1 MLGKTISHY
10 RLLKVLGGGGMGV
23 VYEAEDIRLGRHVAV
38 KFVAEKVLD
47 LPETVERF
55 QREARAASLLNH
67 PNICTIHDVG
77 AGEGYHFI
85 AMELLEG
92 TTLEKI
98 LAQGPLP
105 PERLLPLA
113 VQIADGLD
121 AAHSRG
127 VLHRDIKPGNIFVT
141 SSGRVKIVDFGLAK
155 FLPSPATEPLPAG
168 MDSQVTMPRHLTLP
182 GFPMGTVAFMSPEQ
196 ARGEELDARSDL
208 FSFGTLLYNMAV
220 GELPFRGTTLAVIL
234 SAILEKSPVPLREWN
249 PNIPEK
255 LQDIILKALEKDRDA
270 RYPSAR
276 DMLVDLRRLLLESAS
291 GSESVTISSGAVL
304 AALPPGRP
312 SQAVPAAVPRKRRRA
327 GILAAGAVAVLLA
340 AALILWQRHGL
351 QSQPSAAPTG
361 TPEIKSLLVLPL
373 ENLSH
378 DPAQD
383 YFADGMTDELIA
395 KLSNISA
402 LRVISR
408 TSAMHYKGLK
418 KSLPEIARELRVD
431 AVVEGSV
438 LRSNDRVRINA
449 RLIQV
454 SGDRQMWAEGYE
466 RDLRD
471 ILALQSDVASAIAKE
486 IRIQIAPEENS
497 QLSRKAPVDPEAY
510 QFYLQ
515 GRASFIRFTPES
527 LTRAVEY
534 FNLAI
539 AKDPDFALA
548 YAGLADTDI
557 QLAGRLLP
565 PHEVMPRA
573 RTALQRALELDRS
586 LGEGHASLAQVKLFY
601 EFDWAGARE
610 EYRRALEMNPRSA
623 LIHQMNGLFLSAQG
637 RSDEALAESAR
648 ALDFDPV
655 STSSGCLRARLF
667 YYARRYDQAISV
679 YRKALETDPT
689 VAGHC
694 TWSSLAYQ
702 QKSRFPEA
710 IAAAKQASEASPN
723 EMLPRAVLARA
734 YGLMG
739 NKAEAQKVLD
749 HFRDVSKRRF
759 ISEYDFAIAN
769 SGWNPEEALAWL
781 EKGYQNRAG
790 LLVYLGVDSSFDEL
804 RSDPRFRDLIRR
816 IGIPP

>member
-1 MLGKTISHY
+1 MLGKTVSHY
-10 RLLKVLGGGGMGV
+10 RLLKVLGEGGMGV
-23 VYEAEDIRLGRHVAV
+23 VYEAEDTRLGRHVAV

-55 QREARAASLLNH
+55 EREARAASLLNH

-77 AGEGYHFI
+77 AGDGYHFI
-85 AMELLEG
+85 AMELIEG
-92 TTLEKI
+92 TSLEKI
-98 LAQGPLP
+98 LAHGPLP

-121 AAHSRG
+121 AAHGRG

-155 FLPSPATEPLPAG
+155 FLPSPATELLPAG
-168 MDSQVTMPRHLTLP
+168 QDHQVTMPRHLTLP

-220 GELPFRGTTLAVIL
+220 GELPFRGNTLAVIL
-234 SAILEKSPVPLREWN
+234 SAILERSPAPPMECN
-249 PNIPEK
+249 PNMPEK
-255 LQDIILKALEKDRDA
+255 LQDIILKALEKHRDA
-270 RYPSAR
+270 RYQSAR
-276 DMLVDLRRLLLESAS
+276 DMLIDLRRLLLETAS

-304 AALPPGRP
+304 AALPPGRS

-327 GILAAGAVAVLLA
+327 RVVAAGAAAVLLA
-340 AALILWQRHGL
+340 AVLFLWQRHGL
-351 QSQPSAAPTG
+351 RMPPAAAEGP
-361 TPEIKSLLVLPL
+361 PEIKSLLVLPL

-408 TSAMHYKGLK
+408 TSAMHYKGLR
-418 KSLPEIARELRVD
+418 KSLPEIARELHVD

-449 RLIQV
+449 RLIGV
-454 SGDRQMWAEGYE
+454 PGERQMWAQGYE

-486 IRIQIAPEENS
+486 IRIKIAPEENS
-497 QLSRKAPVDPEAY
+497 RLARKAPVDPEAY

-515 GRASFIRFTPES
+515 GRASFSRFTPES

-539 AKDPDFALA
+539 AKDPGFALA

-565 PHEVMPRA
+565 PHDVMPRA
-573 RTALQRALELDRS
+573 RTAIERALELDRS
-586 LGEGHASLAQVKLFY
+586 LGEGHASLAQVRLFY
-601 EFDWAGARE
+601 EFDWNGARE
-610 EYRRALEMNPRSA
+610 EYRRALAMNPRSA

-637 RSDEALAESAR
+637 RPDEALAESAR
-648 ALDFDPV
+648 ALEFDPV

-667 YYARRYDQAISV
+667 YYARQFDQAISL
-679 YRKALETDPT
+679 YRKAVVTDPT

-694 TWSSLAYQ
+694 TWSSLAFQ
-702 QKSRFPEA
+702 QLSRFPES

-734 YGLMG
+734 YGITG

-749 HFRDVSKRRF
+749 HFRDLSKRRF
-759 ISEYDFAIAN
+759 ISEYDYAVAN
-769 SGWNPEEALAWL
+769 SGWNPEESLAWL

-790 LLVYLGVDSSFDEL
+790 LIVYLRVDSSFDGL
-804 RSDPRFRDLIRR
+804 RSDPRFQDLVRR